1 MGAMTEQ
8 RQKFASQAAPELLQA
23 VRSIA
28 DEEGRQLQ
36 TVIEEALREYVERK
50 RGERPREQVLA
61 HLQASVE
68 RHRDLY
74 RRLAE

>member
-1 MGAMTEQ
+1 MTER
-8 RQKFASQAAPELLQA
+8 RQKFASQAAPDVLEA

-28 DEEGRQLQ
+28 DDEGRQLQ
-36 TVIEEALREYVERK
+36 SVIEEALREYVERK

-61 HLQASVE
+61 HLQASVQE
-68 RHRDLY
+68 HRELY

>member
-1 MGAMTEQ
+1 MSDQ
-8 RQKFASQAAPELLQA
+8 RQKFASQAAPEVLEA

-28 DEEGRQLQ
+28 EQEGRQLQ
-36 TVIEEALREYVERK
+36 AVIEEALREYIQRK
-50 RGERPREQVLA
+50 RGERPRELVLA

-68 RHRDLY
+68 RHRELY

>member
-1 MGAMTEQ
+1 MA
-8 RQKFASQAAPELLQA
+8 RILPASRPPGTRIWA
-23 VRSIA
+23 IA

-36 TVIEEALREYVERK
+36 AVIEEALREYVERK
-50 RGERPREQVLA
+50 RGERPREQVLTY
-61 HLQASVE
+61 LQASVE